1 MSRSAVAR
9 STRCTPS
16 RRLILVRVV
25 RIEGGAA
32 DAIQVAGSRAREEGG
47 GRRGPTSWVESDR
60 ARLVWSSPV
69 GFGTLQLGPGGK
81 FGNNQWRK
89 SHKSK
94 INSINSFW
102 ALKNN
107 KK

>member
-1 MSRSAVAR
+1 MSRSTVAR

-16 RRLILVRVV
+16 RWLTLVRVV

-32 DAIQVAGSRAREEGG
+32 EAIRVAGSRAREEGG
-47 GRRGPTSWVESDR
+47 GRRSPTSWVESDR
-60 ARLVWSSPV
+60 ARLVRSSPV

-89 SHKSK
+89 A
-94 INSINSFW
+94 INP
-102 ALKNN
+102 K
-107 KK
+107 